1 MTVLLSTNGRLMGFL
16 IFLIVVV
23 AIIFLWGQ
31 NLYNRLVTLRNRYK
45 NAYSQIDVQLQR
57 RYDLIPN
64 LVETAKGY
72 MKHERETL
80 EAVIAARNV
89 AQTASGRAAQ
99 NPGDPQAMQQ
109 LGAAEAG
116 LTGALSRLM
125 VVSEAYPDLKADSS
139 MAVVMEELSSTENKV
154 AFARQAFN
162 DAVTFYNTARESFP
176 ANLLTKQWSFGPAE
190 LLAEVAPEVKSAPR
204 VSFS

>member
-1 MTVLLSTNGRLMGFL
+1 MGFL
-16 IFLIVVV
+16 IFLVVLAAIV
-23 AIIFLWGQ
+23 FLWGQ

-45 NAYSQIDVQLQR
+45 NAYAQIDVQLQR

-89 AQTASGRAAQ
+89 AQAASGRAAQ
-99 NPGDPQAMQQ
+99 NPGDPQSMQD

-116 LTGALSRLM
+116 LTGALGRLM
-125 VVSEAYPDLKADSS
+125 VVSEAYPDLKADRS
-139 MAVVMEELSSTENKV
+139 MNTVMEELSSTENKV

-162 DAVTFYNTARESFP
+162 DAVTFYNTDRESFP
-176 ANLLTKQWSFGPAE
+176 GNLIANQWKFGPAE
-190 LLAEVAPEVKSAPR
+190 LLAEVAPEVKAAPR